1 WEVGFR
7 LGQISEFSLLLVFL
21 AGQATLLS
29 EGAITTIQTVAV
41 LTFILSSYVVVLR
54 YPTPI
59 ALDERLRRR

>member
-1 WEVGFR
+1 
-7 LGQISEFSLLLVFL
+7 
-21 AGQATLLS
+21 
-29 EGAITTIQTVAV
+29 VAV